1 MAPHN
6 NTNQSDSE
14 GLDFYFHSKLCNFF
28 MFCNRTFHFRLVVP
42 LSAVGLK
49 IKAKRFLWK
58 KEEVLNQRLTIVL

>member
-6 NTNQSDSE
+6 NANQPDSE
-14 GLDFYFHSKLCNFF
+14 GLDFYFHSKLCNFI
-28 MFCNRTFHFRLVVP
+28 MFCDRIFRCRLVAM